1 MERRRQAVVLA
12 AGDGKRMK
20 SAQPKVLCRVLD
32 RPMLGWVE
40 EACRQAGIQDIII
53 VAGDRPEL
61 LAPAVTADCRFVQ
74 QRQRLGT
81 GHAVLSALE
90 LLDPLAQVAV
100 VCGDAPLLRPE
111 DLQAAYELHLW
122 EQNVVTLLSARLEDP
137 TGYGRVLRRPDGAV
151 EAIVEERDADETQ
164 RRVREVN
171 AGAYWFSGAF
181 LRDALPRLTPQNAQG
196 EYYLTDMVAPGGGR
210 GAAGGGL
217 PLPSA
222 GCRPGGQQPPPA
234 AAAEHH
240 RPPPGA
246 GPAPGKRGGHSPGGR
261 GDDRPR
267 GAHRPGYPHPPR
279 HHPGGE
285 TSIGPGCTIGP
296 NSYLKDTTVGEDSQV
311 KASWLS
317 QSRVGSHT
325 SIGPFSQLRPGSA
338 VGDHVKIGDFV
349 ELKNTTLGDH
359 TSVAHLTYL
368 GDSRVG
374 QWCNFGCGVVV
385 ANFDG
390 NHKYETVVGD
400 RVFVGCNT
408 NLVPPVTLGE
418 GSYTAAGTTVDQD
431 VPAGALA
438 IGRVRQE
445 NRPGWADD
453 HIAFK
458 KDHAALDCGQK
469 NRKTKPA
476 GPGAPPKSRFRHVKI
491 EGIFPW
497 QHLWSRFSRSCG
509 ARRAPCPPGR
519 WPPWRWGWATPAG
532 STRAPATTP
541 AFWPWTA
548 WRRTWG

>member
-1 MERRRQAVVLA
+1 MVLA

-196 EYYLTDMVAPGGGR
+196 EYYLTDMVALAVAEGLRAGAYRCPRPDAALGANSRRQLQQLNTIARRQVLDRHLENGVDIPLEDGVMIGPGVR
-210 GAAGGGL
+210 IAPDTRIL
-217 PLPSA
+217 PGTIL
-222 GCRPGGQQPPPA
+222 
-234 AAAEHH
+234 E
-240 RPPPGA
+240 
-246 GPAPGKRGGHSPGGR
+246 
-261 GDDRPR
+261 
-267 GAHRPGYPHPPR
+267 
-279 HHPGGE
+279 GE

-385 ANFDG
+385 ANYDG

-445 NRPGWADD
+445 NKPGWADD

-458 KDHAALDCGQK
+458 KDQQK
-469 NRKTKPA
+469 P
-476 GPGAPPKSRFRHVKI
+476 
-491 EGIFPW
+491 
-497 QHLWSRFSRSCG
+497 
-509 ARRAPCPPGR
+509 
-519 WPPWRWGWATPAG
+519 
-532 STRAPATTP
+532 
-541 AFWPWTA
+541 
-548 WRRTWG
+548 